1 MRLPAPPP
9 PWYLRPLH
17 WWQRRKYGVLL
28 DPTALWS
35 YRPRALL
42 AFLGLVRALR
52 GRRSPLPAELRALVA
67 LRVSQLNRRAF
78 CVDMNASM
86 LDDFNIAQDKA
97 SAVAD
102 WCQRP
107 EFVPTER
114 LALEYAEA
122 MTSTPPAVSD
132 DLFQRLRAILP
143 PAAIVELT
151 AVVALQNMSAR
162 FNSALQADAYG
173 FCRLPG
179 RSTSN
184 PGADVSNFDGAR

>member
-1 MRLPAPPP
+1 MRLPAPSP

-17 WWQRRKYGVLL
+17 WRQRRQYGVLL

-42 AFLGLVRALR
+42 AFLGLVAVLR
-52 GRRSPLPAELRALVA
+52 GRSSPLPAELRALVA
-67 LRVSQLNRRAF
+67 LRVSQLNSCAF

-86 LDDFNIAQDKA
+86 LDDAGIARDKA
-97 SAVAD
+97 SAVSD
-102 WCQRP
+102 WRNRP
-107 EFVPTER
+107 EFAPTER

-122 MTSTPPAVSD
+122 MTSTPPSVGD
-132 DLFQRLRAILP
+132 DLFQRLQAILP
-143 PAAIVELT
+143 AAAIVELT

-173 FCRLPG
+173 FCRLPAG
-179 RSTSN
+179 PGGT
-184 PGADVSNFDGAR
+184 PGADASDFDGRR

>member
-1 MRLPAPPP
+1 MRLPVPPP

-17 WWQRRKYGVLL
+17 WRQRRKYGVLL

-42 AFLGLVRALR
+42 AFLGLVAALR
-52 GRRSPLPAELRALVA
+52 GRRSPLPAGLRALVA
-67 LRVSQLNRRAF
+67 LRVSQLNSCAF

-86 LDDFNIAQDKA
+86 LDDASMAQDKVA
-97 SAVAD
+97 AVAD
-102 WCQRP
+102 WRDRP
-107 EFVPTER
+107 EFAPTER

-132 DLFQRLRAILP
+132 DLFQRLRTILP

-173 FCRLPG
+173 FCRFADGPTG
-179 RSTSN
+179 K
-184 PGADVSNFDGAR
+184 PGADVSNSDGPR